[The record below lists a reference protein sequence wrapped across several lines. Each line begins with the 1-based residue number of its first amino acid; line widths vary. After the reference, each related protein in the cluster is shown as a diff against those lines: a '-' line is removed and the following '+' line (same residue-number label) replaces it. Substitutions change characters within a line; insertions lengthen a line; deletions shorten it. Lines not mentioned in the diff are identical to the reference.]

1 MRTLLACIIAAAA
14 LQCVCIADGPLH
26 KGKSIHSWLNDL
38 SSDQS
43 EQRVRA
49 ENELLL
55 IGTNAIPAMLDYV
68 TSGGSAYS
76 SHDSSVAYRS
86 FEILGPTAKPAI
98 PRLSA
103 LANDPNY
110 STDACQALFLIGRE
124 TIPIFVGCLTNQN
137 YQIRDNALE
146 KIIGFA
152 LSTNSPAD
160 LQVALPAIRAL
171 IKNSKTVDAQAL
183 GALRVVSTNAN
194 EFVADVVPLLKS
206 QDDTTRWCAVESLKM
221 FGPKG
226 KAAIPALLKIAN
238 DPVEKV
244 RTSVALAI
252 QAIDPEAAKRHS
264 IKPPIYE

>member
-26 KGKSIHSWLNDL
+26 KGRSIHSWLNDL
-38 SSDQS
+38 LSDQP

-68 TSGGSAYS
+68 TSVGSAFS
-76 SHDSSVAYRS
+76 SHDSSVATRS
-86 FEILGPTAKPAI
+86 FEILGQTARPAI
-98 PRLSA
+98 PKLSA

-110 STDACQALFLIGRE
+110 STDACNALFLVGRE
-124 TIPIFVGCLTNQN
+124 TIPVFVACLTNQDHR
-137 YQIRDNALE
+137 IRENALE

-171 IKNSKTVDAQAL
+171 VKNSKTVDAQAL
-183 GALRVVSTNAN
+183 VALRVVSTNAN
-194 EFVADVVPLLKS
+194 EFVADVIPLLKS
-206 QDDTTRWCAVESLKM
+206 QDDTTRWCAVESLKIY
-221 FGPKG
+221 GPSAKP
-226 KAAIPALLKIAN
+226 AIPALLKIAN
-238 DPVEKV
+238 DPIEKV
-244 RTSVALAI
+244 RTSVAFAI
-252 QAIDPEAAKRHS
+252 QAIDPEAAKRS
-264 IKPPIYE
+264 GIKPPVYE